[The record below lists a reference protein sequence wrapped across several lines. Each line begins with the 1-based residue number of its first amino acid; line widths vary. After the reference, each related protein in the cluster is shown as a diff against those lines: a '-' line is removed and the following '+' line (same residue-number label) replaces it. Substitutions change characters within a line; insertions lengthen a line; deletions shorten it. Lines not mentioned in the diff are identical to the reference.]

1 MPDGKQKLVI
11 VESPAKARTISRYL
25 GPGYEVE
32 SSIGHIRDLPEK
44 ASQIPAAKREK
55 YGALG
60 VAVEDDFEPYY
71 VVDPDKKKVVTGL
84 KKKLAQ
90 ADELLLATDEDREGE
105 AIAWHLV
112 QELRPKVPV
121 RRMVFHEITKD
132 AIVRALEETRD
143 VDVRLVDSQE
153 TRRIL
158 DRLYGYEV
166 SPVLWKKVMRGLSA
180 GRVQSV
186 ATRLVVDRELERM
199 RFVVASYWDVVGM
212 FEPGPFEARLV
223 AVDGKR
229 LAQGRDFGS
238 TGTADDSVLVLDEE
252 QATALARDLDGRPF
266 AVTSVEDKP
275 YRRSPAAPFRT
286 STLQQEA
293 SRKLRYSSQTTMR
306 IAQRLYEN
314 GYITYMR
321 TDSVALSETAVR
333 AARAHAERTY
343 GAETVPDAP
352 RRYERAVANA
362 QEAHEAIRPAG
373 DVFRTPEEIAG
384 EVSRDEL
391 ALYELIFK
399 RTVASQMKDAAGQT
413 VSIQLE
419 GTTEPGT
426 TATFGAS
433 GTVITFPGFL
443 LAYESGT
450 DEPGEDES
458 ERRLPRLTVGQP
470 VDASELRPDGH
481 ETRPPARYT
490 EASLVKALEDRGI
503 GRPSTYAAILS
514 TILDRGYVFKKGT
527 ALVPTFTAFA
537 VTQLLEQHYA
547 SLVDYEF
554 TARMEDDLDRI
565 AAGDEE
571 RVAWLTRFYRGDGGD
586 PGLQQLVTDHLAE
599 IDARAVNSISI
610 PGSDIVVRVGRYGPY
625 LERGEERASL
635 PDEIVPDELT
645 PERAE
650 ELLSQ
655 SSAERTLGVDPET
668 ERSIVV
674 RTGRYGP
681 YVTEELP
688 DDSDEKPRTASL
700 FASMNPETVAPRGRA
715 AAAVTAAD
723 GRCGSRRRRGDR
735 RDERALRAVHQEG
748 LGVAIARQRGAAL
761 HAHGRGGA
769 GAARPAEAAAAS
781 SSRSAAPGARRRSV
795 FRQADRGQGRPLRA
809 LRHGRRDEREPAHG
823 RQRRGAHARAGGG
836 AARGKALARAREN
849 TSPQEEVVTN
859 PSRSFYTCAAQ
870 S

>member
-1 MPDGKQKLVI
+1 MSDGKQKLVI

-25 GPGYEVE
+25 GPEYEVE

-44 ASQIPAAKREK
+44 ASQIPAAQREK

-71 VVDPDKKKVVTGL
+71 IVDPEKKKVVAAL
-84 KKKLAQ
+84 KKKLAG

-132 AIVRALEETRD
+132 AIVRALDDTRE
-143 VDVRLVDSQE
+143 VDERLVDSQE

-186 ATRLVVDRELERM
+186 ATRLVVERELERM
-199 RFVVASYWDVVGM
+199 RFVVASYWDIVGT
-212 FEPGPFEARLV
+212 FDPGGFEARLA
-223 AVDGKR
+223 AVDGTR
-229 LAQGRDFGS
+229 VAQGKDFGS
-238 TGTADDSVLVLDEE
+238 TGVAEGSVVVLDEE

-266 AVTSVEDKP
+266 AVTSVEEKP

-333 AARAHAERTY
+333 AARAHAERAY
-343 GAETVPDAP
+343 GADTVPDSP

-391 ALYELIFK
+391 AVYELIFK
-399 RTVASQMKDAAGQT
+399 RTVASQMKDATGQT

-419 GTTEPGT
+419 GATAAGT

-433 GTVITFPGFL
+433 GTVITSPGFL
-443 LAYESGT
+443 LAYESGS
-450 DEPGEDES
+450 DEPAEEQGDS
-458 ERRLPRLTVGQP
+458 RLPALTVGQ
-470 VDASELRPDGH
+470 ALEATELRTDGH

-503 GRPSTYAAILS
+503 GRPSTYAAIMG

-537 VTQLLEQHYA
+537 VTQLLEQHYG

-571 RVAWLTRFYRGDGGD
+571 RVAWLTRFYKGDGGG
-586 PGLQQLVTDHLAE
+586 PGLHQLVTEHLDE

-625 LERGEERASL
+625 LERDDARASL
-635 PDEIVPDELT
+635 PDDIVPDELT
-645 PERAE
+645 PEKAE
-650 ELLSQ
+650 ELLTQ
-655 SSAERTLGVDPET
+655 SSSERELGVDPET
-668 ERSIVV
+668 GNAIVV
-674 RTGRYGP
+674 RSGRYGP
-681 YVTEELP
+681 YVAEELP
-688 DDSDEKPRTASL
+688 DDSDEKRRTASL
-700 FASMNPETVAPRGRA
+700 FASMDPGTVTLEEALRLLSLPRTVGVDPSDGVEIVAMNGRYGPFIKKGSESRSLESEEQIFTLSVEEALALLAEPKQRSRRA
-715 AAAVTAAD
+715 AAAPLRELGADPASGKPLLVKD
-723 GRCGSRRRRGDR
+723 GRFGPYVTDEETNASLRAGDTVEGLTL
-735 RDERALRAVHQEG
+735 ERASEL
-748 LGVAIARQRGAAL
+748 L
-761 HAHGRGGA
+761 
-769 GAARPAEAAAAS
+769 AE
-781 SSRSAAPGARRRSV
+781 RRS
-795 FRQADRGQGRPLRA
+795 RGPVK
-809 LRHGRRDEREPAHG
+809 RRK
-823 RQRRGAHARAGGG
+823 RR
-836 AARGKALARAREN
+836 K
-849 TSPQEEVVTN
+849 T
-859 PSRSFYTCAAQ
+859 
-870 S
+870 

>member
-1 MPDGKQKLVI
+1 MPDRKQKLVI

-238 TGTADDSVLVLDEE
+238 SGTADDSVLVLDEE
-252 QATALARDLDGRPF
+252 QATALARDLDDRPF

-700 FASMNPETVAPRGRA
+700 FASMNPETVGLEDALRLLSLPRTVGVDPADGEEIVAMNGRYGPFIKKGSESRSLDSEEQLFTLTVEEALALLAQPKQRQRRA
-715 AAAVTAAD
+715 AAAPLRELGADPTSGKPIVVKD
-723 GRCGSRRRRGDR
+723 GRFGPYVTDGETNASLRTGDSVEALTLERAVELLAERRSRGPAKTRRR
-735 RDERALRAVHQEG
+735 
-748 LGVAIARQRGAAL
+748 
-761 HAHGRGGA
+761 
-769 GAARPAEAAAAS
+769 
-781 SSRSAAPGARRRSV
+781 
-795 FRQADRGQGRPLRA
+795 
-809 LRHGRRDEREPAHG
+809 
-823 RQRRGAHARAGGG
+823 
-836 AARGKALARAREN
+836 KKK
-849 TSPQEEVVTN
+849 
-859 PSRSFYTCAAQ
+859 
-870 S
+870 